1 MTLFLKRV
9 RYCYPL
15 FVFLV
20 VSHAIVNASEASHRV
35 TVTVLRHE
43 SSIRTSVGNRDAYV
57 VRVQPKG
64 GVSFVARIVDRY
76 PGYSDT
82 ALIPAAENDS
92 HLSVALRRA
101 PYCDSG
107 QIETDSTDQMRCFE
121 VVHGSWR
128 LPKQAEDQW
137 WK

>member
-1 MTLFLKRV
+1 MPRV
-9 RYCYPL
+9 RCWINWASF
-15 FVFLV
+15 FVTV
-20 VSHAIVNASEASHRV
+20 ASMVAGRAFGEKAHRV
-35 TVTVLRHE
+35 RVVIIKQESTVH
-43 SSIRTSVGNRDAYV
+43 TSVGNRDAYV
-57 VRVQPKG
+57 VRVEPKSG
-64 GVSFVARIVDRY
+64 NQFVARIVDRY

-82 ALIPAAENDS
+82 ALIPAVENDS
-92 HLSVALRRA
+92 HFSVALRRA

-107 QIETDSTDQMRCFE
+107 QIETDKTDQMRCFE